1 MEILGVVAPT
11 VAVLFPVFVV
21 LLRLIYVLPALQSR
35 SNSTKGAPLKG
46 HLMVLLGSGGH
57 TGEMIRLLQTTNLEK
72 MKITWLVSSGDSTSL
87 EKVKNIEHTASSNST
102 YITLKRARTVGQPWL
117 LSVFTTLSSI
127 VSTLNALLRQKSY
140 PDVLLI
146 NGPGTCVPVAYV
158 LFVMKFLGLCRTRI
172 VYVESLARVS
182 GLSLSGRL
190 VLPVSDRFLVQWE
203 QLADQ
208 YQRAEFYGILV

>member
-11 VAVLFPVFVV
+11 VAVLFPVFFV

-35 SNSTKGAPLKG
+35 SKPTEGAPLKG

-57 TGEMIRLLQTTNLEK
+57 TGEMVRLLQTTNLEK

-117 LSVFTTLSSI
+117 LSVFTTLMSI
-127 VSTLNALLRQKSY
+127 LSTLNALLRQKSY

>member
-1 MEILGVVAPT
+1 MVAPT
-11 VAVLFPVFVV
+11 VAVLLPVFVV

-35 SNSTKGAPLKG
+35 SNSTDGSPLKG

-127 VSTLNALLRQKSY
+127 LSTLNALLHQKSY